1 MKEIL
6 IERAKTCCVSG
17 HRNLSKDLNLER
29 LKEEFIKLIKD
40 GYDTFLIGM
49 AVGFDTVCF
58 RVLEKLREEYNIKL
72 IACVPCPSQSS
83 RFNKT
88 QKLEYDE
95 MLNSSDEILLISE
108 EYTKNCMIKRN
119 DFLVKNSSS
128 IVVYLRRDFGG
139 TFYTYNKAK
148 KENLNVIEI

>member
-1 MKEIL
+1 MKEII
-6 IERAKTCCVSG
+6 IEKAKTCSVTG
-17 HRNLSKDLNLER
+17 HRVTYKDLNLEK

-49 AVGFDTVCF
+49 ALGFDTVCF
-58 RVLEKLREEYNIKL
+58 QTLEKLREENNIKI
-72 IACVPCPSQSS
+72 IAVVPCKNQSYKFTSEQKEEYQRMLQVANETLYISQ
-83 RFNKT
+83 
-88 QKLEYDE
+88 
-95 MLNSSDEILLISE
+95 

-148 KENLNVIEI
+148 KENIKIIEI

>member
-1 MKEIL
+1 MKEII

-17 HRNLSKDLNLER
+17 HRNLSKDLNLDK

-148 KENLNVIEI
+148 KENIKIIEI